1 MAISL
6 KHAFN
11 SGKTDGVDATL
22 VQPSNWN
29 AEHTLQLATGKLVG
43 RTTASTGA
51 AEEIAVSGDLLLS
64 SGTLDINTS
73 VATLTGTQTLTN
85 KTLTSPTLTTP
96 ALGTPASGVLTN
108 ATGLPISTGV
118 SGLGTDVATFLATPS
133 SANLVSAI
141 TDETGSGALVFGTS
155 PIIAT
160 PTITTSAT
168 VPAVIGGTAVSS
180 TLTLQSTSGVGT
192 SDSIALKVGNNGAT
206 TAMTANTSGNIEF
219 RAGTAALPAI
229 TTTGDTNTGIFFPA
243 ADTIAF
249 SEGGAEALRI
259 ASAGQIGIGGA
270 NYGTSGQ
277 VLTSGGASAAPSWA
291 TIPSTGSLLRAPQI
305 LTGTSYTTPANCTLI
320 MVQAFGGGGGGGGS
334 ARGGAVGGGKGGG
347 GGAMFQA
354 AITVSPSTEYV
365 IAVGAGGAAGVGRTG
380 SNGSG
385 TAGGAGGDT
394 SIIVSGTTYLAAGGT
409 GGAGGINSSSTAN
422 TSGVGGTATPTAS
435 FLQWGNATPITAV
448 TSFSTGGT
456 AGGELYFGPYTSKGG
471 AAGNNASSGATAGAA
486 GAGFGAAGGG
496 GGTNTGGGNGT
507 NGGAGIAGTM
517 IITEY
522 AL

>member
-11 SGKTDGVDATL
+11 SGKTDGTDATL

-64 SGTLDINTS
+64 SGTLGVNTS

-85 KTLTSPTLTTP
+85 KTLTSPILTAP

-118 SGLGTDVATFLATPS
+118 SGLGTGIATFLATPS
-133 SANLVSAI
+133 AANLAAAV
-141 TDETGSGALVFGTS
+141 TGETGAGDLVFATS
-155 PIIAT
+155 PTIAT

-180 TLTLQSTSGVGT
+180 ALTLQSTSGVGT

-219 RAGTAALPAI
+219 RAGTAALPAL

-249 SEGGAEALRI
+249 AKGGAEAMRI
-259 ASAGQIGIGGA
+259 DSSGNVGIG
-270 NYGTSGQ
+270 T
-277 VLTSGGASAAPSWA
+277 
-291 TIPSTGSLLRAPQI
+291 TIPSGNFEVSGSTAQMYMSRYSSDTTATSYVLRKSRGTEASPTIISSGDNLGQI
-305 LTGTSYTTPANCTLI
+305 TFQGYDGSGFSTAATILVDANGTPGVNDMPGRMLFRVSPDGSATVVTQAGITAAGLFSFNSGYGSAAVAYGCRAWVNFNGTGTVAIRGSGNVTSITDGGTGIFTLNFTTALVDTNY
-320 MVQAFGGGGGGGGS
+320 AFVSTTSGAATGTASFRSGGGS
-334 ARGGAVGGGKGGG
+334 QGRSYATTSAVLLC
-347 GGAMFQA
+347 F
-354 AITVSPSTEYV
+354 AIDSANNFDDPV
-365 IAVGAGGAAGVGRTG
+365 
-380 SNGSG
+380 
-385 TAGGAGGDT
+385 
-394 SIIVSGTTYLAAGGT
+394 LANVA
-409 GGAGGINSSSTAN
+409 I
-422 TSGVGGTATPTAS
+422 
-435 FLQWGNATPITAV
+435 FR
-448 TSFSTGGT
+448 
-456 AGGELYFGPYTSKGG
+456 
-471 AAGNNASSGATAGAA
+471 
-486 GAGFGAAGGG
+486 
-496 GGTNTGGGNGT
+496 
-507 NGGAGIAGTM
+507 
-517 IITEY
+517 
-522 AL
+522 